1 MIPPLNLRV
10 LAFFDARFQF
20 SGPLWQALGGGD
32 PWQTALAAYPAR
44 RHHSPLL
51 QPGKALGRYDL
62 ADAAAAGRVVAVAR
76 SAGIGGFVLDCHRF
90 ADGYLTGAD
99 CLDPWCDDDFGLAFR
114 WTPAPAPLLDED
126 AAADD
131 AAALMAAI
139 SGFSPL
145 VADGRQVL
153 VVNEPYKLPDPARTV
168 ALLRRAAQAAGLGGI
183 YLVATAAEARGG
195 LLDAGFDALLDPSP
209 AQWRSCKPAELLNG
223 YTFLQ
228 AEAGQAD
235 GGMFDDTI
243 MNYAQFVN
251 SRMVDRPTRGKVFP
265 RVVLDYAD
273 WPDHPRGGATLLAST
288 SSVLYR
294 RFLAGALTH
303 VAQHFPEG
311 ERLVFID
318 SWNHWRQRSQIEP
331 TTQFSTTVLDET
343 ANGIRQGGYVA
354 LTRVG
359 EPAPGRSPAVDYDVI
374 AALCRQIEDELSA
387 PA

>member
-1 MIPPLNLRV
+1 MTPPLNLRV
-10 LAFFDARFQF
+10 LAFFDARFQS
-20 SGPLWQALGGGD
+20 SGPLWQALGSGD
-32 PWQTALAAYPAR
+32 PWARALDAYPAR

-62 ADAAAAGRVVAVAR
+62 ADAAGAGRVVAVAR
-76 SAGIGGFVLDCHRF
+76 ATGIGGFVLDCHRF
-90 ADGYLTGAD
+90 EGGYLTGAE
-99 CLDPWCDDDFGLAFR
+99 CLDVWCDDDFGLAFR
-114 WTPAPAPLLDED
+114 WTPAPVDDPAS
-126 AAADD
+126 D

-139 SGFSPL
+139 AGFSPL
-145 VADGRQVL
+145 LADGRQLL
-153 VVNEPYKLPDPARTV
+153 VVNEPYTLPDPAGTV
-168 ALLRRAAQAAGLGGI
+168 ALLRQAAVAAGLGGL

-195 LLDAGFDALLDPSP
+195 LLDAGFDALLDPGP

-228 AEAGQAD
+228 AEAGHAD

-243 MNYAQFVN
+243 MSYAQFVN
-251 SRMVDRPTRGKVFP
+251 SRMVDRPSRGKVFP
-265 RVVLDYAD
+265 RVVLDFAD
-273 WPDHPRGGATLLAST
+273 WPDHPQGGATLLAST

-294 RFLAGALTH
+294 RFLAGAMVH
-303 VAQHFPEG
+303 VAQHFPEA

-331 TTQFSTTVLDET
+331 TTQFGSTVLDET

-359 EPAPGRSPAVDYDVI
+359 EPTPGRTSGVDYDAI

-387 PA
+387 FP

>member
-1 MIPPLNLRV
+1 MIPPLSLRV
-10 LAFFDARFQF
+10 LAFFDARFQ
-20 SGPLWQALGGGD
+20 SGPLGQACGGGD
-32 PWQTALAAYPAR
+32 PWARALDAYPAR

-62 ADAAAAGRVVAVAR
+62 ADAASAGRVVAVAR
-76 SAGIGGFVLDCHRF
+76 ATGIGGFVLDCHRVG
-90 ADGYLTGAD
+90 DQYLTGAE
-99 CLDPWCDDDFGLAFR
+99 CLDAWCDDNFGLAFR
-114 WTPAPAPLLDED
+114 WTPPAGPVT
-126 AAADD
+126 AAD

-139 SGFSPL
+139 TGFSPL
-145 VADGRQVL
+145 LADGRQVL
-153 VVNEPYKLPDPARTV
+153 VVNEPYRLPDPAGAV
-168 ALLRRAAQAAGLGGI
+168 ALLRQVASVAGLGGL

-195 LLDAGFDALLDPSP
+195 LLDAGFDALLDPGP
-209 AQWRSCKPAELLNG
+209 AQWRSCKPADLLNG

-243 MNYAQFVN
+243 MTYAHFVN
-251 SRMVDRPTRGKVFP
+251 SRMVDRPSRGKVLP

-273 WPDHPRGGATLLAST
+273 WPDHPQGGATLLAST
-288 SSVLYR
+288 SPTLYR
-294 RFLAGALTH
+294 RFLAGALTY
-303 VAQHFPEG
+303 VAQHFPED

-331 TTQFSTTVLDET
+331 TTQFGSTVLDET

-359 EPAPGRSPAVDYDVI
+359 EPTPGRTPGVDYDAI
-374 AALCRQIEDELSA
+374 AALCRRIEEELSV

>member
-1 MIPPLNLRV
+1 MTPPLTLRV
-10 LAFFDARFQF
+10 LAFFDARFQL

-32 PWQTALAAYPAR
+32 PWQSALAAYPAR

-62 ADAAAAGRVVAVAR
+62 ADAASAGRVVAVAR
-76 SAGIGGFVLDCHRF
+76 AAGIGGFVLDCHRHE
-90 ADGYLTGAD
+90 GRYLTGAD
-99 CLDPWCDDDFGLAFR
+99 CLDPWCDTDFGLAFR
-114 WTPAPAPLLDED
+114 WTPAPVED
-126 AAADD
+126 AAVD
-131 AAALMAAI
+131 AVALMEAI
-139 SGFSPL
+139 AGYSP
-145 VADGRQVL
+145 VMADGRPL
-153 VVNEPYKLPDPARTV
+153 LLVNEPYKLPDPAGTV
-168 ALLRRAAQAAGLGGI
+168 ALLRQAAADADLGPI

-235 GGMFDDTI
+235 AGMFDDTI
-243 MNYAQFVN
+243 MSYAQFVN

-273 WPDHPRGGATLLAST
+273 WPDHPQGGATLLAST

-294 RFLAGALTH
+294 RFLAGAMVH
-303 VAQHFPEG
+303 VAHHFPEG

-331 TTQFSTTVLDET
+331 TTQFGATVLDET

-359 EPAPGRSPAVDYDVI
+359 EPAPGQSPAVDYGII

-387 PA
+387 SA

>member
-1 MIPPLNLRV
+1 MTPPLNLRV
-10 LAFFDARFQF
+10 LAFFDARFQS
-20 SGPLWQALGGGD
+20 SGPLWQALGSGD
-32 PWQTALAAYPAR
+32 PWARALDAYPAR

-62 ADAAAAGRVVAVAR
+62 ADAAGAGRVVAVAR
-76 SAGIGGFVLDCHRF
+76 ATGIGGFVLDCHRF
-90 ADGYLTGAD
+90 EGSYLTGAE
-99 CLDPWCDDDFGLAFR
+99 CLDVWCDDDFGLAFR
-114 WTPAPAPLLDED
+114 WTPAPVGDPAS
-126 AAADD
+126 D

-139 SGFSPL
+139 AGFSPL
-145 VADGRQVL
+145 LADGRQVL
-153 VVNEPYKLPDPARTV
+153 VVNEPYTLPDPAGTA
-168 ALLRRAAQAAGLGGI
+168 ALLRHAAVAAGLGGL

-195 LLDAGFDALLDPSP
+195 LLDAGFDALLDPGP

-243 MNYAQFVN
+243 MSYAQFVN
-251 SRMVDRPTRGKVFP
+251 SRMVDRASRGKVFP

-273 WPDHPRGGATLLAST
+273 WPDHPLGGATLLAST

-294 RFLAGALTH
+294 RFLAGAMVH
-303 VAQHFPEG
+303 VAQHFPEA

-331 TTQFSTTVLDET
+331 TTQFGSTVLDET

-359 EPAPGRSPAVDYDVI
+359 EPTPGRTSGVDYDAI

-387 PA
+387 FP